1 MEYIGEIVCTMMGL
15 NESKYQ
21 YVLDSMTEQDWKI
34 AHETNE
40 RRKAEQAH
48 QARGG
53 SDV

>member
-34 AHETNE
+34 AHETKNA
-40 RRKAEQAH
+40 KK
-48 QARGG
+48 
-53 SDV
+53 